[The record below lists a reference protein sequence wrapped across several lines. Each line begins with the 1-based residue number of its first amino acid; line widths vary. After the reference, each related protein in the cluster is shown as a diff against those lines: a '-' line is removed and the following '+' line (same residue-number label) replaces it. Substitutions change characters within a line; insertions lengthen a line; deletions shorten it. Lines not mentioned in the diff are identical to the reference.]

1 MKAFVF
7 FLAVFAAASGPAFAD
22 FEKVERGPHARA
34 SSPAGSDFDFR
45 MDLEAFKSK
54 VFLAPSIQRM
64 GYPVASILDCGG
76 PVLLRY
82 PKGGEAVNFT
92 LSKQEDGSFRLAYRD
107 GDRREAA
114 KLVAELKRLVA
125 IHSKDSQ
132 KGG

>member
-1 MKAFVF
+1 
-7 FLAVFAAASGPAFAD
+7 
-22 FEKVERGPHARA
+22 
-34 SSPAGSDFDFR
+34 
-45 MDLEAFKSK
+45 
-54 VFLAPSIQRM
+54 M